1 METLL
6 KEHWHHVPEEELLH
20 LFKSDREKG
29 LDTFEVRHRQEH
41 FGPNMLTV
49 KKKQNPIVRF
59 LLQFHQPLVYIL
71 LAASIITLVLGEYVD
86 SGVIFAVIFVN
97 AVVGFV
103 QESRALEAIE
113 ALSKSLMT
121 RSTVVRSG
129 VKTEINSGE
138 IIPGDIVLLKSGDKV
153 PADMRLLHSRDLKI
167 DESVLTGESLPIE
180 KRTGILGDE
189 VILAERHN
197 MAYSSTLVTYGQGT
211 GLVVGTGDRT
221 EVGKISELLNRVESI
236 DTPLTQKIAHFSH
249 ILLYVIL
256 AMAAITFGVGLLR
269 GQDPVDIFLAAVAL
283 AVGAIPE
290 GLPAALTI
298 ILAIGVSRMAKR
310 NAIIRKLPA
319 VETLGSTMVIC
330 SDKTGTITENQM
342 TVTSIVAG
350 GTTYEVTGTG
360 YKPEGGIME
369 GDRTADPSGNVAMK
383 ETLTAG
389 LLCNDSAL
397 VYEDERWEIKGDPTE
412 GALLVSYGKSGL
424 PGEAAAGMPRRDA
437 IPFESEYQYMATLHE
452 GPEGAGFAYVKG
464 AVEVLLEKCSMVMNA
479 DGSTRPLD
487 KNEIM
492 GSVESLA
499 GRGLRVL
506 GFAKKQIPPSQTSI
520 DHGDLAEG
528 MVFLG
533 LQAMFDPPRK
543 EAIEAIDACHSAGIR
558 VKMIT
563 GDHAITARA
572 IADLINL
579 DCSGIACVH
588 DTVTGSEL
596 AAMSDEEIKR
606 TLDER
611 AVFARVTPEQKLRLV
626 EALQASGNVAAMTG
640 DGVNDAPA
648 LKQANIGI
656 SMGITGTEVAKE
668 AADMVLTDDNFA
680 TIVAAVEEGRAVFD
694 NIKKFIVWTL
704 PTNLGEGMVIL
715 AAIIAGVAL
724 PILPIHI
731 LWINM
736 STALLLGLMLAF
748 EAKEPGLMSRKPRDP
763 EQPLI
768 TLYLLVRI
776 VLVAAFMLGGAFG
789 FYEWA
794 LGNGF
799 TIEQARTTA
808 VNVFVVI
815 EIMYL
820 FNSRSL
826 KKPIRE
832 IGFFTNPFVYL
843 GSGIMLLLQLLFTY
857 TGPMNAVFKTASIP
871 LWFWGV
877 IAGYSLAAYAAV
889 NIHKRFSTD

>member
-6 KEHWHHVPEEELLH
+6 NEHWHHLPEEELLH

-29 LDTFEVRHRQEH
+29 LDSFEVKHRREH
-41 FGPNMLTV
+41 FGPNMLTA
-49 KKKQNPIVRF
+49 KKKQNPLVRF

-71 LAASIITLVLGEYVD
+71 LAASIITLVLGEYID
-86 SGVIFAVIFVN
+86 SAVIFAVIFVN
-97 AVVGFV
+97 AIVGFL
-103 QESRALEAIE
+103 QESKAIEALE
-113 ALSKSLMT
+113 ALSKSLKT
-121 RSTVVRSG
+121 ESTVIRSG
-129 VKTEINSGE
+129 VKTGIGSEEIV
-138 IIPGDIVLLKSGDKV
+138 PGDIVLLKSGDKV
-153 PADMRLLHSRDLKI
+153 PADMRLLYARDLKI

-180 KRTGILGDE
+180 KRTSVLGDG

-236 DTPLTQKIAHFSH
+236 DTPLTQKISHFSH

-256 AMAAITFGVGLLR
+256 GMAVITFAVGLLR
-269 GQDPVDIFLAAVAL
+269 GQDPVEMFLAAVAL

-310 NAIIRKLPA
+310 NAIIRKPPA

-330 SDKTGTITENQM
+330 TDKTGTITENQM

-350 GTTYEVTGTG
+350 GSSYEVTGTG
-360 YKPEGGIME
+360 YKPEGKIMSGPE
-369 GDRTADPSGNVAMK
+369 KADPLRNAAMK

-389 LLCNDSAL
+389 LLCNDSTL
-397 VYEDERWEIKGDPTE
+397 SYEGERWDIKGDPTE
-412 GALLVSYGKSGL
+412 GALLVSYAKSGL
-424 PGEAAAGMPRRDA
+424 PEEPAEAKARRDT

-452 GPEGAGFAYVKG
+452 SSGGAMLSYAKG
-464 AVEVLLEKCSMVMNA
+464 AVEVMLEKCSAVMNA
-479 DGSTRPLD
+479 DGSTSPLD
-487 KNEIM
+487 KNEVIA
-492 GSVESLA
+492 GVESLA

-506 GFAKKQIPPSQTSI
+506 GFAKKEFPSSQTSL
-520 DHGDLAEG
+520 DHEDLADG

-533 LQAMFDPPRK
+533 IQAMFDPPRK
-543 EAIEAIDACHSAGIR
+543 EAIEAIKACHSAGIR

-563 GDHAITARA
+563 GDHAITAKA

-579 DCSGIACVH
+579 DCSGSACVH

-596 AAMSDEEIKR
+596 AMMTDEEIKR
-606 TLDER
+606 ILDER

-626 EALQASGNVAAMTG
+626 EALQATGNVAAMTG

-704 PTNLGEGMVIL
+704 PTNLGEGLVIL
-715 AAIIAGVAL
+715 AAIMAGVAL
-724 PILPIHI
+724 PVLPIHV

-748 EAKEPGLMSRKPRDP
+748 EIKEPGLMNRKPRDP
-763 EQPLI
+763 EQPLL
-768 TLYLLVRI
+768 TPYLLVRI
-776 VLVAAFMLGGAFG
+776 VLVASLMLGGAFG

-794 LGNGF
+794 LQNDF
-799 TIEQARTTA
+799 SMEQARTTA

-815 EIMYL
+815 EILYL

-826 KKPIRE
+826 KKPLRE
-832 IGFFTNPFVYL
+832 IGFFSNPSVFL
-843 GSGIMLLLQLLFTY
+843 GSGIMLVLQLLFTY
-857 TGPMNAVFKTASIP
+857 AGPVNVIFQTAPIP
-871 LWFWGV
+871 AWFWGV
-877 IAGYSLAAYAAV
+877 IVAYSLVVYGVV
-889 NIHKRFSTD
+889 NIHKRFSKD